1 MVIRRDSEILTQV
14 GVGTMMGNLMRRYW
28 IPAVKSSELV
38 ADGDPIR
45 LMLLGEKLIAFRD
58 SSGKV
63 GVMDHRCPHRCASL
77 FFGRNEEGGIRCVY
91 HGWKYDVD
99 GNCLDMPNVPEK
111 QNFKHK
117 VHSKAYQ
124 TRESN
129 GLIWVFMGDQQN
141 VPALPGIEPALLEE
155 GEVRIIFAQ
164 RECNWLQALEGDIDT
179 SHFSWLH
186 AGSIELDQVPADNP
200 GKYQLI
206 NRAPDLHVADTKWG
220 TMYGA
225 YRDTGEPDKLY
236 WRIAQ
241 FLFPFWTMPP
251 DGDLTEHIIAR
262 AWVPMDDKHT
272 MFVHISWKGNAQG
285 LRIDKDGKPLPGIKL
300 GLDYAPRDTSWYGRW
315 RLNSNN
321 TNDYKIDR
329 KAQRNSSFTGINGI
343 HLQDQAVTESMGPI
357 TDHNFEHLAPS
368 DLMITQTRK
377 ALLKAAKEMDKGG
390 KQPPG
395 LNSENGFLRARAGD
409 FVSDRASKWQDAY
422 AEQLRR
428 CVDPTGL
435 LNSASN

>member
-1 MVIRRDSEILTQV
+1 MVTRRGSEILTQV
-14 GVGTMMGNLMRRYW
+14 GDGTMMGNLMRKYW
-28 IPAVKSSELV
+28 IPAAKSSELV

-45 LMLLGEKLIAFRD
+45 LMLLGEKLVAFRD
-58 SSGKV
+58 NSGKV

-91 HGWKYDVD
+91 HGWKFDVD

-141 VPALPGIEPALLEE
+141 IPALPGIEPALLEE
-155 GEVRIIFAQ
+155 GEVRIIFVQ

-206 NRAPDLHVADTKWG
+206 NRAPDLHVADTEWG

-236 WRIAQ
+236 WRMA
-241 FLFPFWTMPP
+241 
-251 DGDLTEHIIAR
+251 
-262 AWVPMDDKHT
+262 
-272 MFVHISWKGNAQG
+272 
-285 LRIDKDGKPLPGIKL
+285 
-300 GLDYAPRDTSWYGRW
+300 
-315 RLNSNN
+315 
-321 TNDYKIDR
+321 
-329 KAQRNSSFTGINGI
+329 
-343 HLQDQAVTESMGPI
+343 
-357 TDHNFEHLAPS
+357 
-368 DLMITQTRK
+368 
-377 ALLKAAKEMDKGG
+377 
-390 KQPPG
+390 
-395 LNSENGFLRARAGD
+395 
-409 FVSDRASKWQDAY
+409 
-422 AEQLRR
+422 
-428 CVDPTGL
+428 
-435 LNSASN
+435 